1 MGKFK
6 WILAFALIALI
17 LSPVGMHS
25 FFFCFLY
32 GALLTFTLAWAQE
45 DNDDDDDDAPKI
57 ETSLKGAKIPSKTD
71 DEVVSR

>member
-1 MGKFK
+1 MDIGICLDCTHFVPC
-6 WILAFALIALI
+6 WYAL
-17 LSPVGMHS
+17 